1 MQNMSVPKNPLDA
14 VVFPCVK
21 FPLKKHTLF
30 LKLCLLNFMCDISML
45 THKSLNFFRNFALFF
60 HPITALFNMGQASVQ
75 ECSDGQ
81 AAFIAC
87 IRNVLRQMF
96 YEILRKW

>member
-1 MQNMSVPKNPLDA
+1 
-14 VVFPCVK
+14 
-21 FPLKKHTLF
+21 
-30 LKLCLLNFMCDISML
+30 MCDISML